1 MLWVQHNHSFQSS
14 KEKATSVGVF
24 VKTLLRSQDL
34 WDLVEQGYVD
44 PDDEG
49 KLRENRKKD
58 SKALVIIQQ
67 AVHDSVFSRIAT
79 ATTSKQAWLI
89 LQKAFQGDSRVLM
102 VKLQSLRRDFETLM
116 MKNGESIADFLSR
129 ATTII
134 SQMQTYGET
143 IKDQTIVEKVLR
155 SLTPK
160 FDHVVAA
167 IEESKNLFT
176 FTFIELMGSLEAHE
190 SRINRSME
198 RNEEKAFQVKDAVPK
213 YNDSD
218 RVMTRGRGR
227 GGYRGRGHGTEKGCN
242 RNEAQRQFGV
252 QSSNKANIQCY
263 HCKKFGHV
271 KADCWYKNQ
280 RANFAAENE
289 ASENNG
295 NCENKLFMTNIPSDQ
310 KTAEVWFI
318 DSSCSNHMT
327 GLKPVFKELNEGE
340 KLKVKL
346 RNGKELQ
353 VEGKGTVVI
362 ETHHGNRIL
371 TNVQYVPDIG
381 YNLLSVGQLMESGYS
396 ILFDDGACLIKNKQT
411 GRVLAKVKM
420 TQSKMFP
427 LEVSNVESFA
437 LTATA
442 TNTTKNNSELWHLRY
457 GHLNIKGLSLLNQ
470 RDMVIG
476 LPKISAINICEG
488 CVYGKQTRKSFP
500 IGKAW
505 RASKCLELIHA
516 GLCGPMQTKSFGR
529 SFYFLIFIDDY
540 SRMSWIYFLESK
552 SETFE
557 KFKHFK
563 AKVEKQSGMFIK
575 SLRSDRGR
583 EFLSNN
589 FNHFCKE
596 HGIHRELTTPYTP
609 EQNGVA
615 ERKNQTVV
623 EMARSMLQMK
633 GLLNDFWAEAVS
645 ISIYLLNISP
655 TKAVMNKTP
664 FEVWYGKKPNVSHLR
679 VFCCISYALVPSQ
692 VRQKLDKKSEKCIF
706 VGYCTQSKAYRLYNP
721 LNGKILTRRDVV
733 FDESASWDWKNSEE
747 YVSLV
752 DGELT
757 NDGEQTVFGSSTPP
771 SSTPSTP
778 QSYHSS

>member
-1 MLWVQHNHSFQSS
+1 MLP
-14 KEKATSVGVF
+14 
-24 VKTLLRSQDL
+24 L
-34 WDLVEQGYVD
+34 
-44 PDDEG
+44 
-49 KLRENRKKD
+49 
-58 SKALVIIQQ
+58 
-67 AVHDSVFSRIAT
+67 
-79 ATTSKQAWLI
+79 
-89 LQKAFQGDSRVLM
+89 
-102 VKLQSLRRDFETLM
+102 
-116 MKNGESIADFLSR
+116 
-129 ATTII
+129 
-134 SQMQTYGET
+134 
-143 IKDQTIVEKVLR
+143 
-155 SLTPK
+155 
-160 FDHVVAA
+160 
-167 IEESKNLFT
+167 
-176 FTFIELMGSLEAHE
+176 
-190 SRINRSME
+190 
-198 RNEEKAFQVKDAVPK
+198 
-213 YNDSD
+213 
-218 RVMTRGRGR
+218 
-227 GGYRGRGHGTEKGCN
+227 
-242 RNEAQRQFGV
+242 
-252 QSSNKANIQCY
+252 
-263 HCKKFGHV
+263 KFGHV
-271 KADCWYKNQ
+271 KVDCWYKNQ
-280 RANFAAENE
+280 RVNFAAENE
-289 ASENNG
+289 AFENNG
-295 NCENKLFMTNIPSDQ
+295 KGENKLFMTNIPSDQ

-318 DSSCSNHMT
+318 DSSCLNHMT

-340 KLKVKL
+340 KLKVEL
-346 RNGKELQ
+346 GNGKELQ
-353 VEGKGTVVI
+353 VEGKGTVGI

-427 LEVSNVESFA
+427 LEVSNVKSFA

-442 TNTTKNNSELWHLRY
+442 TNTTKNNSKLWYLRY
-457 GHLNIKGLSLLNQ
+457 GHLNIKGFSLLNQ

-516 GLCGPMQTKSFGR
+516 DL
-529 SFYFLIFIDDY
+529 YDY

-552 SETFE
+552 SKTFE

-563 AKVEKQSGMFIK
+563 GKVEKQSGMFIK
-575 SLRSDRGR
+575 SLRSDRCG

-615 ERKNQTVV
+615 ERKNRTVV

-645 ISIYLLNISP
+645 TSIYLLNISP

-679 VFCCISYALVPSQ
+679 VFGCISYALVPSQ

-706 VGYCTQSKAYRLYNP
+706 VGYCTQSKTYRLYNP
-721 LNGKILTRRDVV
+721 LNDKILTRRDVV
-733 FDESASWDWKNSEE
+733 FNESASWDWKNSEE

-757 NDGEQTVFGSSTPP
+757 NDGEQTVFESSMETPTSTPP
-771 SSTPSTP
+771 SSTPSTL
-778 QSYHSS
+778 QSYHSSSSNDETSDELPSQRFRSMEDIYNSSQLALMVSDPVSYDEAASKEEWQQAMKEEMAASNEGKNGSY